1 MKEVK
6 MRFRGKGSRKGFTLV
21 ELMIVIAIIAIL
33 AAVAISQYSTY
44 REKAQAKDL
53 ISLARNCAQ
62 DIVAECQINPGFDA
76 IGELESCI
84 KSGNIGKYL
93 FSVKIKYATSANA
106 TTRDFNDINNGT
118 TQALCDNDGFAIA
131 ATGKVGSNTG
141 NDYYEICR
149 VEDDFDMY
157 CEQIKKG
164 NL

>member
-76 IGELESCI
+76 IGKLESCI
-84 KSGNIGKYL
+84 KSGDIGKYL
-93 FSVKIKYATSANA
+93 FSVQIKYATTANA
-106 TTRDFNDINNGT
+106 TDGFTDIDNGT
-118 TQALCDNDGFAIA
+118 TIDLCDNDGFAIA
-131 ATGKVGSNTG
+131 ATGKVGSANG
-141 NDYYEICR
+141 SDYYEICR
-149 VEDDFDMY
+149 VEEDFDMY